1 MRGLGIRSFNPIEKC
16 DHSLFLPDPV
26 LTCTL
31 SFAPA
36 VQEGLS
42 ACPAGLHTYDIIVCA
57 YPLRGYPKNLIMD
70 NKTPVR
76 IFEGCGVFNQLYDV
90 DKVKD
95 KTTS

>member
-1 MRGLGIRSFNPIEKC
+1 MLLIP
-16 DHSLFLPDPV
+16 
-26 LTCTL
+26 
-31 SFAPA
+31 SFARA
-36 VQEGLS
+36 VQGLS

-95 KTTS
+95 KTTTAEFQNRREDVTV